1 MRFAFA
7 LLVAAR
13 VAYAD
18 PLSATAQTSSGF
30 TTAHPIALAVN
41 EPFAWLDGSAFGAS
55 AYAALDAHQVIHLNV
70 ANWAHSGRSID
81 IQQLE
86 DGFFTSDERSGRKTD
101 IGAAWMYFPR
111 RAYDG
116 FSFEAGALVR
126 IDRSIDSPGEGDD
139 YTDLMHHTTTIGARS
154 LVGWS
159 WLGWNRIFVSL
170 QAGFSIGQEFG
181 HEQDIRYLAG
191 YAPMSTTSEIDKT
204 TISGEAFMR
213 FGVLLNP

>member
-1 MRFAFA
+1 MRLAFV

-13 VAYAD
+13 AASAD
-18 PLSATAQTSSGF
+18 PSGF

-41 EPFAWLDGSAFGAS
+41 DPLAWADARAFGAS
-55 AYAALDAHQVIHLNV
+55 GYVALDAHQVLRLNV
-70 ANWAHSGRSID
+70 ANWDTKLSVDLEQI
-81 IQQLE
+81 E
-86 DGFFTSDERSGRKTD
+86 DGFFTSDERRGRKTD
-101 IGAAWMYFPR
+101 FGAAWMYFPR

-126 IDRSIDSPGEGDD
+126 IDRSVDSPGEGDD
-139 YTDLMHHTTTIGARS
+139 YSDLMHHTTTVGARA

-170 QAGFSIGQEFG
+170 QAGLSIGQEFG
-181 HEQDIRYLAG
+181 HEQDIHYVAEA
-191 YAPMSTTSEIDKT
+191 APMSTTSSVDKT